1 MAKRVLFFF
10 SRRNSRLYLHLSA
23 SQRKKLISVLEETCV
38 CTNFILSLYSS
49 PSTIRHQDSIRSDD
63 EDEKWPKVM
72 YISLHLVTN
81 LNGGPVLH
89 LLTLKTSTNR
99 SRVLIETRNLFSGRT
114 YVALRSS
121 ENAWHIFGSQLP
133 FRFAESSETSFLG
146 IFALPYAE
154 L

>member
-1 MAKRVLFFF
+1 
-10 SRRNSRLYLHLSA
+10 
-23 SQRKKLISVLEETCV
+23 
-38 CTNFILSLYSS
+38 
-49 PSTIRHQDSIRSDD
+49 
-63 EDEKWPKVM
+63 M

-99 SRVLIETRNLFSGRT
+99 SRVLIETRNLFSGIT